1 MQPSVL
7 PHTRSAAAIAQAK
20 RGGLEKYPNA
30 SSRDH
35 AQYCD
40 SSKNRSTVENR
51 SPMRRTA
58 VKTSRIPS
66 AQPKPGTARD
76 RLVKC
81 VSATIEGSQ
90 IGGGR
95 LGSTRFSA
103 QVQGASHRSAP
114 NAIESM

>member
-7 PHTRSAAAIAQAK
+7 PQTRSAAAIAQASK
-20 RGGLEKYPNA
+20 GGLEKYPKA

-51 SPMRRTA
+51 SPRRRTA
-58 VKTSRIPS
+58 VRTSRMPS
-66 AQPKPGTARD
+66 AKPKPGTTRD

-81 VSATIEGSQ
+81 VSATIEAQPGAE
-90 IGGGR
+90 I
-95 LGSTRFSA
+95 GSTRFSA
-103 QVQGASHRSAP
+103 QVQ
-114 NAIESM
+114 